1 LLLVIFGV
9 LGLLLGASLDPGTAR
24 RMGPGF
30 FPRILSW
37 MLILLG
43 AAIAGAGT
51 TRAGEPAGALR
62 WRPLILVTAAVM
74 TFGVLIDRIGLIPAT
89 AATVA
94 LGAFAGR
101 DARPREVAAL
111 AVAMAVCAAGL
122 FVYALG
128 LPLPLW
134 GR

>member
-1 LLLVIFGV
+1 VLLAICGILGIFF
-9 LGLLLGASLDPGTAR
+9 GASLDPGTPR

-37 MLILLG
+37 VLILLG
-43 AAIAGAGT
+43 AAVAGAGAA
-51 TRAGEPAGALR
+51 RAGAPAGALR
-62 WRPLILVTAAVM
+62 WRPVILVTAAVI
-74 TFGVLIDRIGLIPAT
+74 TFGALIDRIGLIPAT

-111 AVAMAVCAAGL
+111 AVAMAVGAAGL